1 MVKRDSLSKLRL
13 IDHAL
18 QQHNGVTIA
27 RLKEIIGVSSNSTIR
42 NYIGFK
48 NQPKIDEYSRK
59 GIMWGEFWPERM
71 IKKYNPDEIPEL
83 FNDVIVKVGHRR
95 VPDEFSSI
103 EPKDKFEGYRYKY
116 AHNDFSLFN
125 NEFTEST
132 IDGLFYMIEYF
143 QKVMGLNDNFE
154 NVLGALYEMLESQK
168 AGRYKDRLD
177 RLINSKS
184 TMKISLR
191 QVFSMESDL
200 YRENI
205 SFISDAIKQK
215 IVLRITYKPFNDP
228 ESTIILHPYFLCESN
243 SRWYV
248 IGQIS
253 DVIEKSSPFIK
264 YDRLNK
270 INNLA
275 LERISEIIVAER
287 INYVRTTVD
296 VENILENSFG
306 PSISSWENPER
317 IDLVI
322 KTRPELQK
330 HFETMPLKYNAKQ
343 SNKGCVFTY
352 KNTIVSQE
360 LYNELMQYGS
370 GIEIISPSKIRS
382 KFVNKLKEMN
392 IIYSV

>member
-1 MVKRDSLSKLRL
+1 MVKRDSLFKLRQ
-13 IDHAL
+13 IDQAL

-27 RLKEIIGVSSNSTIR
+27 RLKEILGVTSNSTIR

-48 NQPKIDEYSRK
+48 KQPDIDEYSRK

-71 IKKYNPDEIPEL
+71 IKKYNPDEIPEG
-83 FNDVIVKVGHRR
+83 FNDVIIKVGQRR
-95 VPDEFSSI
+95 VPDQFNSTD
-103 EPKDKFEGYRYKY
+103 PKDKFEGYRYKY
-116 AHNDFSLFN
+116 AYNDFSLFN

-154 NVLGALYEMLESQK
+154 NVIGALCEMLESQK
-168 AGRYKDRLD
+168 GGRYKERLD

-184 TMKISLR
+184 SMKISLR

-205 SFISDAIKQK
+205 SFISEAIKQK
-215 IVLRITYKPFNDP
+215 SVLKITYKPFNDP
-228 ESTIILHPYFLCESN
+228 KSTIILHPYYLCESN

-248 IGQIS
+248 IGHIS
-253 DVIEKSSPFIK
+253 DVMEKSSPFIK

-275 LERISEIIVAER
+275 LERISEISVTESE
-287 INYVRTTVD
+287 NYITTRVD
-296 VENILENSFG
+296 VENILENSLG
-306 PSISSWENPER
+306 PSISNWENPEK

-322 KTRPELQK
+322 KTSPDLQK

-352 KNTIVSQE
+352 NNTIVSKE
-360 LYNELMQYGS
+360 LIQSLLQFGS
-370 GIEIISPSKIRS
+370 GIEILEPIKIRMQFIS
-382 KFVNKLKEMN
+382 ELRKICDL
-392 IIYSV
+392 Y